1 MATKNSSG
9 NNSFKDESVMKEV
22 QVNLE
27 FKIITGELAPGD
39 KFPPIRD
46 LAETYDIG
54 TSTAQKIVNNLSAE
68 DIIVKKRGVGFFV
81 KPFVKGKLMDKHIA
95 DCKRMFRIAIDYAV
109 KLGLDSQAI
118 VAELLKGDKE
128 E

>member
-1 MATKNSSG
+1 MSIKNSSV
-9 NNSFKDESVMKEV
+9 NNNFKDESVMKEV
-22 QVNLE
+22 QDNLE
-27 FKIITGELAPGD
+27 FKIISGELAAGD

-46 LAETYDIG
+46 LAEMYNIG

-68 DIIVKKRGVGFFV
+68 DVIMKKRGVGFFV
-81 KPFVKGKLMDKHIA
+81 KPFVKGKLMDKHVA
-95 DCKRMFRIAIDYAV
+95 DCKRRFKVDIDYAV

-118 VAELLKGDKE
+118 VAELLKGEKE